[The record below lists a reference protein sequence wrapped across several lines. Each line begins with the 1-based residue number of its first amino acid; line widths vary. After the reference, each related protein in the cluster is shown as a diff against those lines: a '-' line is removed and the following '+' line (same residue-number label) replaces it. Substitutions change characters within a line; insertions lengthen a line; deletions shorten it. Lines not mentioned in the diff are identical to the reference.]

1 MRYVIH
7 GACGRMGQV
16 LTKLL
21 REKQPEADLVFADA
35 AGGEGVYRSL
45 DEIPGAADLV
55 FDFSHHA
62 ATAAVTEYVSRTGT
76 PLVLATTGQTPE
88 ELEMI
93 RRASDTAPVFFSSNF
108 SVGIAVLARIA
119 CQAAAALPE
128 AEIEIVETHHDRK
141 VDVPSGTALTLAKAL
156 QKKRDGAE
164 LVIGRH
170 ENGKRTKREIGIHS
184 LRMGNI
190 VGVHEIHIATDTQ
203 TLTLRHEAHD
213 RALFAE
219 GAIAAAAYLIGKE
232 PGLYGMEDLLSEEA

>member
-21 REKQPEADLVFADA
+21 REKEPEAELVFADA
-35 AGGEGVYRSL
+35 AGGKGVYQSL
-45 DEIPGAADLV
+45 DGIPGTADLM

-62 ATAAVTEYVSRTGT
+62 ATAAVTEYASRTGT

-88 ELEMI
+88 EMELI
-93 RRASDTAPVFFSSNF
+93 RKAAEKVPVFFSSNF

-119 CQAAAALPE
+119 CQAAAALPD
-128 AEIEIVETHHDRK
+128 AEIEIVEIHHDRK

-156 QKKRDGAE
+156 QKKREGAD

-219 GAIAAAAYLIGKE
+219 GALAAAGYLLGKG

>member
-21 REKQPEADLVFADA
+21 REKEPGAELVFADA
-35 AGGEGVYRSL
+35 AGGEGVYQSL
-45 DEIPGAADLV
+45 DGIPGTADLM

-62 ATAAVTEYVSRTGT
+62 ATAAVTEYASRTGT

-88 ELEMI
+88 EMELI
-93 RRASDTAPVFFSSNF
+93 RKAAEKVPVFFSSNF

-119 CQAAAALPE
+119 CQAAAALPD
-128 AEIEIVETHHDRK
+128 AEIEIVEIHHDRK

-156 QKKRDGAE
+156 QKKREGAD

-219 GAIAAAAYLIGKE
+219 GALAAAGYLLGKG

>member
-21 REKQPEADLVFADA
+21 REKEPEAELVFADA
-35 AGGEGVYRSL
+35 AGGEGVYQSL
-45 DEIPGAADLV
+45 DGIPGTADLV

-62 ATAAVTEYVSRTGT
+62 ATAAVTEYASRTGT

-88 ELEMI
+88 EMELI
-93 RRASDTAPVFFSSNF
+93 RKAAEKVPVFFSSNF

-119 CQAAAALPE
+119 CQAAAALPD
-128 AEIEIVETHHDRK
+128 AEIEIVEIHHDRK

-156 QKKRDGAE
+156 QKKREGAD

-219 GAIAAAAYLIGKE
+219 GALAAAGYLLGKG